1 MERGEIKRVKALP
14 AQGLARHHFS
24 QIGVNGLGD
33 PLNAYAHSMAWYQG
47 HLYVGS
53 TRSNLCMLKVSKIST
68 SLGQWPVE
76 CPDSLY
82 SQDMRSQVWRYSPVT
97 GVWEEVFRAPWITGR
112 NGQRLPREMGYRNM
126 TVFQGRSDREP
137 SLYMATY
144 SPAQGIGTQI
154 LRSTDGL
161 DFQPVTKPGDW
172 GDHVT
177 TLRLLVPFKGRLFTA
192 PTGKKDGNPN
202 SIGNALIYET
212 DDPVL
217 GQWRIA
223 CTPNFGD
230 DTNAGVF
237 EMLGCGDWL
246 YAATA
251 NNKGFQL
258 WRTRAEGT
266 APYHWER
273 VLVQGAFRGPHNQ
286 GVASLCAFDGA
297 LYVGTGIQHG
307 GIDVANKI
315 GPASPELIRVHEDG
329 SWELLV
335 GTARQ
340 TVHGFKKPLSGYLPG
355 FDNLFTGYFWRMA
368 VHEGWLYLGTFDWSL
383 MLQYA
388 DQDKWPDFFRRI
400 VDRVGIDRIMSQ
412 QAGADLWRSPDGENW
427 LPVTRNGFDN
437 HYNYGIRTLV
447 STPHGLAVGTVN
459 PFAPKVALRGEDGW
473 SYQENPRGGMEV
485 WFGRSGGQ

>member
-1 MERGEIKRVKALP
+1 
-14 AQGLARHHFS
+14 
-24 QIGVNGLGD
+24 
-33 PLNAYAHSMAWYQG
+33 
-47 HLYVGS
+47 
-53 TRSNLCMLKVSKIST
+53 
-68 SLGQWPVE
+68 
-76 CPDSLY
+76 
-82 SQDMRSQVWRYSPVT
+82 
-97 GVWEEVFRAPWITGR
+97 
-112 NGQRLPREMGYRNM
+112 
-126 TVFQGRSDREP
+126 
-137 SLYMATY
+137 
-144 SPAQGIGTQI
+144 
-154 LRSTDGL
+154 
-161 DFQPVTKPGDW
+161 
-172 GDHVT
+172 
-177 TLRLLVPFKGRLFTA
+177 
-192 PTGKKDGNPN
+192 
-202 SIGNALIYET
+202 
-212 DDPVL
+212 
-217 GQWRIA
+217 
-223 CTPNFGD
+223 
-230 DTNAGVF
+230 
-237 EMLGCGDWL
+237 MLGCGDWL

-258 WRTRAEGT
+258 WRTRAEGA
-266 APYHWER
+266 APYDWER

-286 GVASLCAFDGA
+286 GVASLCAFDGV

-315 GPASPELIRVHEDG
+315 GPASPELIRVYEDG

-335 GTARQ
+335 GSARQ
-340 TVHGFKKPLSGYLPG
+340 TLQGFKKPLSGYLPG

-388 DQDKWPDFFRRI
+388 DQGKWPDFFRRI

-485 WFGRSGGQ
+485 WFGRSGG